1 MLEKIQGWIDDF
13 THVQDKIFSF
23 LDNMELEQAITTL
36 ESLQKLCWIVPSVVG
51 GIELI
56 LLALP
61 ILNTL
66 NFQYLIL
73 LFFLVC
79 SLNLVASF
87 VIGRYLFYFY
97 SRQTKLD
104 PKEKIATMWSVQKT
118 SDLQTCITEAVIS
131 ALPFTFTILPYLEFL
146 RLHPTVAGW
155 TVAMTDELS
164 GNPYILRIFIMSIPF
179 IFGLYLYQRVK
190 AQEKIQKPNINEW
203 MAGFQYHKREL
214 HSVLSGVPKQKGKLV
229 GPEPYIVLGTS
240 IQTGD
245 LVELPPVNRRQNA
258 VYFGPVG
265 AGKTSTIF
273 KPQIKQDIDYYLRF
287 IRDFPKISKE
297 PGFMKDEN
305 NIATRYLN
313 GFAVIETSNDLCRSV
328 YEMCIKMGVPKDKI
342 VWLDPTN
349 PKTPALNLLR
359 GPVDTVVETVS
370 NIIAGVKADNN
381 DFFKQAE
388 RSHLKNFIFLLKLS
402 CVYENK
408 IATFPDL
415 MALYNDIYV
424 VVDKMKVLDKYVE
437 ALNVKLDEAKKDY
450 DDSPDDEDAQTRYQE
465 LFDKYEV
472 AYGTSAWFHN
482 HIKVATFGQGVLKQK
497 SGPHEGE
504 LMWIDDQAENVQG
517 LKNTLDDLSKNKYL
531 RRVLFRDSG
540 DFNLDSLLYN
550 GGILLCNTAKAEL
563 QDALAN
569 RLGQIYLMSL
579 QGATFRRKP
588 NSVPNFALYADEFPD
603 FVSEAF
609 KSYIAQARKFFVPIV
624 VCAQSPS
631 QLSYSFGQDFFN
643 TLMTNMLTRGTFG
656 DLGAQDAQ
664 LLEPFFGEH
673 SEVDESMNDQEIDLT
688 ADQDSNRR
696 MISARRSMKPNITA
710 AQIQAL
716 PKFTIAIRRPSKA
729 GSEMFDLIKTHYLT
743 DEDLLND
750 PNVFDI
756 NNPRD
761 YEAYD
766 EMMRN
771 SKNINQDFDEVD
783 KEIIADVEAG
793 KFPSPSEKDLKKK
806 AKDGK
811 PSEGNNADDD
821 LKRSHGGKGAN
832 KKRSAQSGVNG
843 FEDELLNPNK
853 DKDKTDPPEDED
865 DEFSNGAGESIE
877 DLEKK
882 GEDTGEVFN
891 AVDDDDAGVIFS
903 ELNDDEDLTH
913 VGDATPT
920 TVKEVQKEKEKM
932 RDLAHAAV
940 HKADSQG
947 HGGNNRLNTGV
958 ETTRHLDEVPSSDA
972 ASVILK
978 VKEPVTKEPVKPE
991 KTSPT
996 PSTQT
1001 ADKSDVDD
1009 IFAEF
1014 DQPDQSNKP
1023 NNSSTLPDSES
1034 EEKDKMLIK
1043 KGDKLLE
1050 TKKDRH
1056 SMDEMRNMNDK
1067 AYIENLQKE
1076 TAHDLEQGLA
1086 AIARDFTI
1094 TDDEKLAKLQKFRD
1108 DNYEN
1113 ILSTWPDAETSHKV
1127 LSRINS
1133 VIKKQALKA
1142 GKQPEPINKNDDL
1155 ESMMKKTKESGSK
1168 DALAN
1173 ELAKMLDQFGDEAST
1188 AGFDRGETGGGFME
1202 SGDPFMQQ
1210 HGMDD

>member
-13 THVQDKIFSF
+13 THIQDKIFSF

-36 ESLQKLCWIVPSVVG
+36 ESFQKLCWIVPCVVG
-51 GIELI
+51 GIEVI
-56 LLALP
+56 LLAIP
-61 ILNTL
+61 IINTL

-104 PKEKIATMWSVQKT
+104 PKEKIATLWSVQKT
-118 SDLQTCITEAVIS
+118 SDLQTCITEAVIA
-131 ALPFTFTILPYLEFL
+131 ALPVTFTVLPYLEFL
-146 RLHPTVAGW
+146 RLHPTVEGW

-190 AQEKIQKPNINEW
+190 AQEQIQKPNINEW

-245 LVELPPVNRRQNA
+245 LVELPPVNRRQNS

-265 AGKTSTIF
+265 SGKTSTIF

-287 IRDFPKISKE
+287 IRDYPKISKD

-305 NIATRYLN
+305 NIASHYLN

-424 VVDKMKVLDKYVE
+424 VVEKMKVLDNYVE

-472 AYGTSAWFHN
+472 AYGTAAWFHN

-504 LMWIDDQAENVQG
+504 VMWIDDQAENVQG

-563 QDALAN
+563 QDALAS

-579 QGATFRRKP
+579 QGATFRRIP
-588 NSVPNFALYADEFPD
+588 NAAPMFALYADEFPD

-609 KSYIAQARKFFVPIV
+609 KSYIAQARKFFVPIT
-624 VCAQSPS
+624 VCSQSPS

-756 NNPRD
+756 NNPKD

-783 KEIIADVEAG
+783 KEIIAEVESG
-793 KFPSPSEKDLKKK
+793 KLTLPSEKGSKKPNG
-806 AKDGK
+806 DGK

-821 LKRSHGGKGAN
+821 LKRSHGGKGG
-832 KKRSAQSGVNG
+832 KKKSAQSGVDD
-843 FEDELLNPNK
+843 FEDEMMNPNK
-853 DKDKTDPPEDED
+853 DKDKNATPEEKD

-877 DLEKK
+877 EAEKDGK
-882 GEDTGEVFN
+882 GTGEIFT
-891 AVDDDDAGVIFS
+891 AVDDDDDAGVN
-903 ELNDDEDLTH
+903 LGALDDTDLTQ
-913 VGDATPT
+913 VGDAIPPT
-920 TVKEVQKEKEKM
+920 VEEVQKEKEKV
-932 RDLAHAAV
+932 RKLAHTAV
-940 HKADSQG
+940 HKADGEG

-958 ETTRHLDEVPSSDA
+958 ETASHLNEVPNSDA
-972 ASVILK
+972 ASVIK
-978 VKEPVTKEPVKPE
+978 KAKESVKTENE
-991 KTSPT
+991 S
-996 PSTQT
+996 
-1001 ADKSDVDD
+1001 DKSDMDD
-1009 IFAEF
+1009 IFSDF
-1014 DQPDQSNKP
+1014 DQAVDTKNA
-1023 NNSSTLPDSES
+1023 STLPDSES

-1133 VIKKQALKA
+1133 VIKKQAVKA
-1142 GKQPEPINKNDDL
+1142 GKKPEPINKNDDL
-1155 ESMMKKTKESGSK
+1155 ESMMRKTKESGSK
-1168 DALAN
+1168 EALAN
-1173 ELAKMLDQFGDEAST
+1173 ELSNMLAQFGDEALT
-1188 AGFDRGETGGGFME
+1188 TGADRGETGGGFME
-1202 SGDPFMQQ
+1202 NGDPFLQQ

>member
-1 MLEKIQGWIDDF
+1 MLEKIQSWIDDF
-13 THVQDKIFSF
+13 THIQDKIFSF
-23 LDNMELEQAITTL
+23 LDNFELEQAITTL
-36 ESLQKLCWIVPSVVG
+36 ESFQKLCWIVPCIVG
-51 GIELI
+51 GIEVI
-56 LLALP
+56 LLAIP
-61 ILNTL
+61 IINTL
-66 NFQYLIL
+66 NYQFLIL

-87 VIGRYLFYFY
+87 IVGRYLFYFY

-104 PKEKIATMWSVQKT
+104 PKEKIATLWSVQKT
-118 SDLQTCITEAVIS
+118 SDLQTCITEAVIA
-131 ALPFTFTILPYLEFL
+131 ALPFTFTILPYIEFL
-146 RLHPTVAGW
+146 RLHPTVEGW

-190 AQEKIQKPNINEW
+190 TQEQIQKPNINEW
-203 MAGFQYHKREL
+203 MANFQYHKREL

-229 GPEPYIVLGTS
+229 GPEPYMVLGTS
-240 IQTGD
+240 IQNGD
-245 LVELPPVNRRQNA
+245 LVELPPVNRRQNS

-287 IRDFPKISKE
+287 IRDFPKISKD

-305 NIATRYLN
+305 NIATHYLS

-328 YEMCIKMGVPKDKI
+328 YEMCIKMGVPKEKI

-349 PKTPALNLLR
+349 PKSPALNLLR

-424 VVDKMKVLDKYVE
+424 VVEKMKVLDKYVE
-437 ALNVKLDEAKKDY
+437 ALNSKLDEAKKEY
-450 DDSPDDEDAQTRYQE
+450 DDSPDDEDIKTRYQE

-504 LMWIDDQAENVQG
+504 VMWVDDQAENVQG
-517 LKNTLDDLSKNKYL
+517 LKNTLDDLSKNKFL

-579 QGATFRRKP
+579 QGATFRRAP
-588 NSVPNFALYADEFPD
+588 NTTPMFALYADEFPD

-609 KSYIAQARKFFVPIV
+609 KSFIAQARKYFLPIV

-631 QLSYSFGQDFFN
+631 QLSYSFGSDFFN

-710 AQIQAL
+710 AQIQSL
-716 PKFTIAIRRPSKA
+716 PKFTIALRRPSKA

-756 NNPRD
+756 NNPKD

-766 EMMRN
+766 EMMRR
-771 SKNINQDFDEVD
+771 SKNINKDFDEVD
-783 KEIIADVEAG
+783 QEIIEEVESG
-793 KFPSPSEKDLKKK
+793 KLFFPSEKDEKSKSDDSK
-806 AKDGK
+806 S
-811 PSEGNNADDD
+811 SEGNNADDD
-821 LKRSHGGKGAN
+821 LRRSHIKGGKSASKG
-832 KKRSAQSGVNG
+832 KKSGIDD
-843 FEDELLNPNK
+843 FEDEFLNS
-853 DKDKTDPPEDED
+853 DKKSEDATKPK
-865 DEFSNGAGESIE
+865 DEFDDGEGQSIE
-877 DLEKK
+877 EAEKE
-882 GEDTGEVFN
+882 GNGEVFS
-891 AVDDDDAGVIFS
+891 AMDDDDGGV
-903 ELNDDEDLTH
+903 DLSSL
-913 VGDATPT
+913 GDGASLLDVSNKTAP
-920 TVKEVQKEKEKM
+920 TVKEIQAEKDKLRE
-932 RDLAHAAV
+932 LAHEAV
-940 HKADSQG
+940 HKATN
-947 HGGNNRLNTGV
+947 HGGNNRLDNGV
-958 ETTRHLDEVPSSDA
+958 ETAKHLDEVPKSDA
-972 ASVILK
+972 DSVISPESLK
-978 VKEPVTKEPVKPE
+978 EEASPKEE
-991 KTSPT
+991 T
-996 PSTQT
+996 PQRTEDNET
-1001 ADKSDVDD
+1001 VNKSEIDD
-1009 IFAEF
+1009 IFADF
-1014 DQPDQSNKP
+1014 VQHSAPNKTKET
-1023 NNSSTLPDSES
+1023 STLPDFES
-1034 EEKDKMLIK
+1034 EKMDNMLIK

-1056 SMDEMRNMNDK
+1056 TMDQLRNINNE
-1067 AYIENLQKE
+1067 AYIEDLKKE
-1076 TAHDLEQGLA
+1076 TARNIEHGLA
-1086 AIARDFTI
+1086 KIARDTTI
-1094 TDDEKLAKLQKFRD
+1094 TNAEKLAKLKKFRD

-1113 ILSTWPDAETSHKV
+1113 ILSTWPDSKTSQKV

-1133 VIKKQALKA
+1133 VINKQAIKA
-1142 GKQPEPINKNDDL
+1142 GEPPAPITKNDNL
-1155 ESMMKKTKESGSK
+1155 ESMMRKTKEAGSK
-1168 DALAN
+1168 EALAN
-1173 ELAKMLDQFGDEAST
+1173 ELSKMLDQFGDEAST
-1188 AGFDRGETGGGFME
+1188 AGSDKGQTGGGFMDP
-1202 SGDPFMQQ
+1202 GDPFLHQ